1 MSGSDIVFSVDV
13 SMQLCVLKYI
23 LDRFTGIVGHS
34 IKDNVVINENIQMW
48 LIIVILTFSL
58 VLSSKTNKISI
69 S

>member
-13 SMQLCVLKYI
+13 SMQLYVLKYI